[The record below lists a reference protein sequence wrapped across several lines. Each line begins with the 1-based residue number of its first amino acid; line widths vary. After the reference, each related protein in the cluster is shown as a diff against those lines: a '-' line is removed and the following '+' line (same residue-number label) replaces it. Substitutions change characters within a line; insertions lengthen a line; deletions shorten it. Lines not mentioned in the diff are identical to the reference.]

1 MAFAQA
7 TCDVRMAGQVFGHQD
22 VTRMHLPLGAVCGFV
37 VRSAKK
43 MHDVLTAGRR
53 VVIGKRWGLAL
64 VELDIS
70 LAQPSDDAL

>member
-1 MAFAQA
+1 LAFAQA
-7 TCDVRMAGQVFGHQD
+7 TGDVSMAGQVFGHQD
-22 VTRMHLPLGAVCGFV
+22 VTRMHFLLGAVCGLV
-37 VRSAKK
+37 LGGAQE